1 MITLRLITLYFSG
14 EFQAYKPVLSPIM
27 EKEDESDKPVADE
40 YLMQGAYEG
49 LTEAAEAMD
58 CDAMDQIFDELKDY
72 AIPESEKEKYESIV
86 EKAGQ
91 YDYDGVLEL
100 LRDGQTQ

>member
-1 MITLRLITLYFSG
+1 
-14 EFQAYKPVLSPIM
+14 
-27 EKEDESDKPVADE
+27 
-40 YLMQGAYEG
+40 
-49 LTEAAEAMD
+49 
-58 CDAMDQIFDELKDY
+58 MDQIFDELKDY